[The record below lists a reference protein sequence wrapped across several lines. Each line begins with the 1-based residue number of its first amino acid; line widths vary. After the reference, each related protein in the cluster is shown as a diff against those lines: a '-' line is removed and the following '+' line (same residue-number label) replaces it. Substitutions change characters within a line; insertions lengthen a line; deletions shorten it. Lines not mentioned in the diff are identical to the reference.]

1 MHLVKYLSASDENQL
16 TVIEKKQERCKEVSN
31 VSDATILNEDGSKPE
46 VLRKAEASQADMLL
60 VATSDDRANLA
71 IARQCKQEFG
81 IPRIIAVANSPRNKH
96 RIIDA
101 GADLVICP
109 VELALRDFENL
120 LARDRAITLIYRPEM
135 DLRIAETTVP
145 LNATL
150 IGKKIHEIPMPDK
163 CKVALVCRDNGYVF
177 PEPELELRSGDRVLL
192 LGDAPSVARTVEL
205 LRSSET
211 A

>member
-1 MHLVKYLSASDENQL
+1 S
-16 TVIEKKQERCKEVSN
+16 
-31 VSDATILNEDGSKPE
+31 
-46 VLRKAEASQADMLL
+46 
-60 VATSDDRANLA
+60 
-71 IARQCKQEFG
+71 EFG
-81 IPRIIAVANSPRNKH
+81 VPRIIAVANSPRNKH
-96 RIIDA
+96 RIIEA

-120 LARDRAITLIYRPEM
+120 LARDRATTLVYRPEM

-163 CKVALVCRDNGYVF
+163 CRVALVCRDDGYMF
-177 PEPELELRSGDRVLL
+177 PEPDLELKSGDKVLL

-205 LRSSET
+205 LRSSES